1 LFVYP
6 GGAVSFYDERRKEG
20 SANLRG
26 TAHSPIPPII
36 NLWENPHMANDT
48 EIARLCDA
56 EIHVVNRS
64 PYPVLLNGY
73 LLNPAVPAPIDSNLI
88 GTESVQTL
96 FRLGTLES
104 AQTHF
109 RRHDQGVAYF

>member
-1 LFVYP
+1 
-6 GGAVSFYDERRKEG
+6 
-20 SANLRG
+20 
-26 TAHSPIPPII
+26 
-36 NLWENPHMANDT
+36 MANDS
-48 EIARLCDA
+48 
-56 EIHVVNRS
+56 EIHVINRS